1 MKGCLRIR
9 NGWFY
14 YRRRVP
20 SDLLP
25 KYFKDVEQTW
35 LAIDR
40 GEPVPEPVT
49 RIYFESAE
57 ALSRVITR
65 QRHILLQVLHVN
77 AGISIRGLAALL
89 GRDYK
94 NVHQD
99 VKILEDSGLIERDS
113 KGHIIAP
120 HEKLVIE
127 LPLAA

>member
-1 MKGCLRIR
+1 MNKMANIVIKSR
-9 NGWFY
+9 
-14 YRRRVP
+14 
-20 SDLLP
+20 
-25 KYFKDVEQTW
+25 KDFMNDVKRDW

-40 GEPVPEPVT
+40 GESVPEPVS
-49 RIYFESAE
+49 RICFESAE
-57 ALSRVITR
+57 ALSKVITR
-65 QRHILLQVLHVN
+65 QRHNLLQILHVN
-77 AGISIRGLAALL
+77 GGISIRGLAALL

>member
-1 MKGCLRIR
+1 MTAKIGIKSTDD
-9 NGWFY
+9 F
-14 YRRRVP
+14 
-20 SDLLP
+20 
-25 KYFKDVEQTW
+25 FKEVERDW

-40 GEPVPEPVT
+40 GEPVPQPVT

-65 QRHILLQVLHVN
+65 QRHNLLKVLHLN
-77 AGISIRGLAALL
+77 GGISIRGLAAIL
-89 GRDYK
+89 GRNYK

-113 KGHIIAP
+113 KGHITAP
-120 HEKLVIE
+120 HEKLTIE

>member
-1 MKGCLRIR
+1 MTAKIGIKSTDD
-9 NGWFY
+9 F
-14 YRRRVP
+14 
-20 SDLLP
+20 
-25 KYFKDVEQTW
+25 FKDVEQTW
-35 LAIDR
+35 QAIDR
-40 GEPVPEPVT
+40 GEPVPGPVT

-65 QRHILLQVLHVN
+65 QRHNLLQVLHVN
-77 AGISIRGLAALL
+77 GGISIRGLAALL

-99 VKILEDSGLIERDS
+99 VKILEYSGLIERDG

>member
-1 MKGCLRIR
+1 MATIGIK
-9 NGWFY
+9 
-14 YRRRVP
+14 
-20 SDLLP
+20 S
-25 KYFKDVEQTW
+25 KKDFMEEVERDW

-40 GEPVPEPVT
+40 GEPIPQPVA

-65 QRHILLQVLHVN
+65 QRHNLLKVLHVN

-99 VKILEDSGLIERDS
+99 VQILEDSGLIERNS

-120 HEKLVIE
+120 HEKLTIE

>member
-1 MKGCLRIR
+1 MNNMATIGIKSRKE
-9 NGWFY
+9 FM
-14 YRRRVP
+14 
-20 SDLLP
+20 D
-25 KYFKDVEQTW
+25 DVKRDW

-40 GEPVPEPVT
+40 GEPVSEPAT

-65 QRHILLQVLHVN
+65 QRHNLLQVLHVN
-77 AGISIRGLAALL
+77 AGVSIRGLAILL

-99 VKILEDSGLIERDS
+99 IKILEESGLIERDS